1 MTEDIK
7 AVEVDHAFIMEV
19 SRIMNAQTILCTIL
33 DGAIIKRKMEV
44 QLIMKNKKLIM
55 KNKNKKKFDAN
66 IKAINR
72 DLTEISEGKLTSNE
86 LIKMQFEAIRNLIDD
101 CERLTTTE

>member
-1 MTEDIK
+1 M
-7 AVEVDHAFIMEV
+7 
-19 SRIMNAQTILCTIL
+19 IL
-33 DGAIIKRKMEV
+33 DDAIIKRKMEV
-44 QLIMKNKKLIM
+44 QLIM

-72 DLTEISEGKLTSNE
+72 DLIEISEGKLQSDE

-101 CERLTTTE
+101 CENIMFNK